1 MIQPIESLD
10 DLPYQA
16 TVRRRKEPIRSFL
29 ANLAGVAW
37 PPLIITLAI
46 WPPHNWIPGLEFD
59 WRLSV
64 LLVGAFACPGFLWLI
79 DRERLLGKG
88 PNTRVGIVWRYLFY
102 GGLLSAALWVVLTLL
117 LAIVG
122 AVRSTSLGQVLGAAE
137 TNLMVFGVGAL
148 PIAVVIG
155 LSYAFWAG
163 LCAAFIA
170 FEARPQVRDRLGL
183 MGGADRQP

>member
-10 DLPYQA
+10 QLPLQA
-16 TVRRRKEPIRSFL
+16 SVARRRERSRTVI
-29 ANLAGVAW
+29 ANLVGAAW
-37 PPLIITLAI
+37 PPLIITLGV

-64 LLVGAFACPGFLWLI
+64 LVVGLLACPGFLWLI
-79 DRERLLGKG
+79 DRERQIGRG
-88 PNTRVGIVWRYLFY
+88 PTTRVGIVWRYLFY

-117 LAIVG
+117 LSAFGAIQSSNV
-122 AVRSTSLGQVLGAAE
+122 GQVMGSAE

-148 PIAVVIG
+148 PIAVIIG

-170 FEARPQVRDRLGL
+170 FEAKPEVRDRLGL
-183 MGGADRQP
+183 MGDPKA